1 MEVRL
6 GNIFGFTG
14 GNYAGNVY
22 SKDHLSPTLNTMQ
35 GGCKQPMIVETNQI
49 PKCLNPKGGRSGID
63 GLQPSVQD
71 RVYSVGGISTSITTS
86 FMPSILEDKTIVA
99 MRGRNPTNPSD
110 RTPGIELEQTLEVNQ
125 NGTSNCLTSVQKDN
139 LVLENCI
146 DLYNKSIRQDECV
159 GTLTTNSGTQFHCG
173 SMGIVETVK
182 IKQAT
187 SQGYIE
193 CEVGGVAD
201 FSYPDSKTRRGRVQE
216 NGQVSQTI
224 MAGEQDICRIEKEV
238 EYEEEFSFEILR
250 ILRREIGEKDF
261 SEWSIR
267 GLWCVLQEEI
277 LRQNVYAKGIYE
289 NWTHRPELF
298 KFAYNSKGNK
308 YSIHSEKSMRNMW
321 EEWTVRCTPQRRGLS
336 EQQCREFDDFM
347 SKLPYEATQRKRFV
361 YCLWKTSEGIGLLR
375 EALSEIQKVWEPTN
389 YQEMQQCIYRIRKL
403 TPLSC
408 WRLMDFTD
416 EDFEKAAE
424 VNSNT
429 QLYKQAG
436 NSIVKNVLIA
446 IFGQMI
452 PGKGMCYL
460 EEK

>member
-1 MEVRL
+1 
-6 GNIFGFTG
+6 
-14 GNYAGNVY
+14 
-22 SKDHLSPTLNTMQ
+22 MQ
-35 GGCKQPMIVETNQI
+35 
-49 PKCLNPKGGRSGID
+49 PK
-63 GLQPSVQD
+63 
-71 RVYSVGGISTSITTS
+71 
-86 FMPSILEDKTIVA
+86 ILENIPCATSRVNKGEFASSQDLKLINVGQEEAGTILSRYWKGIEGDHSNAIIVA
-99 MRGRNPTNPSD
+99 MRGRNPDNPSD
-110 RTPGIELEQTLEVNQ
+110 RTVGSPTEQRLEPNSQGICNT
-125 NGTSNCLTSVQKDN
+125 LTSVQKDN
-139 LVLENCI
+139 LV
-146 DLYNKSIRQDECV
+146 
-159 GTLTTNSGTQFHCG
+159 
-173 SMGIVETVK
+173 METVR

-201 FSYPDSKTRRGRVQE
+201 LSFPESKTRRGRVQE
-216 NGQVSQTI
+216 NGQVSPTL

-238 EYEEEFSFEILR
+238 EYEEGFSFEILR

-298 KFAYNSKGNK
+298 KFAHNSKGNK

-375 EALSEIQKVWEPTN
+375 ETLSEIQKVWEPTN
-389 YQEMQQCIYRIRKL
+389 YQEMQRCTYRIRKL

-416 EDFEKAAE
+416 EDFEKAAQ

-436 NSIVKNVLIA
+436 NSIVKNVLVA
-446 IFGQMI
+446 ILGQMI
-452 PGKGMCYL
+452 PGKENVYRQ
-460 EEK
+460 